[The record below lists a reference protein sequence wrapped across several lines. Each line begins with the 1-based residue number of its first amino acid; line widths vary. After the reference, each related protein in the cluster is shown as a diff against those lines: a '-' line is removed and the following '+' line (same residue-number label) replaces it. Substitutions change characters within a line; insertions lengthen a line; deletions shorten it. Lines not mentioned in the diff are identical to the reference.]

1 MLPSVD
7 LLTALLALQKL
18 EHLPRTGWCQRGIDP
33 PESIAAHVAGV
44 SQVALALAPRVAP
57 AISLGR
63 VLTLVTVH
71 DAPEALLGDLPRTAK
86 KLLPNGAKAEAEERA
101 ADELLGALSPE
112 ARDAFREYV
121 AGETRE
127 ARFAQLCD
135 RLQLG
140 LRLLAYLRSGRRGL
154 DDFVA
159 GLERLDA
166 PEFAPCEELR
176 EALCRAV
183 REALE

>member
-1 MLPSVD
+1 MD

-18 EHLPRTGWCQRGIDP
+18 EHLPRTGWCQRGIEP
-33 PESIAAHVAGV
+33 PESIAAHVAGTA
-44 SQVALALAPRVAP
+44 QVALALAPRVEP
-57 AISLGR
+57 PLSLGR
-63 VLTLVTVH
+63 VLTLVAVH

-86 KLLPNGAKAEAEERA
+86 DLLPRGAKAAAEERA

-112 ARDAFREYV
+112 AREAFAEFV

-127 ARFAQLCD
+127 ARFARLCD

-154 DDFVA
+154 DAFVA
-159 GLERLDA
+159 GLEALDA
-166 PEFAPCEELR
+166 PEFAPA
-176 EALCRAV
+176 EALRADLCAAV
-183 REALE
+183 REALA